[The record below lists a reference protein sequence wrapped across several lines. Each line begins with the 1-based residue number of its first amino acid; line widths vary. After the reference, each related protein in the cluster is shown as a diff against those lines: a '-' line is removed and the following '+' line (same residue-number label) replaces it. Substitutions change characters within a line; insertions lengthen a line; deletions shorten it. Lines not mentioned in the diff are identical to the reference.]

1 MPWDDLGL
9 FQGFEC
15 PPPIHAA
22 ERFGIAYR
30 PMMEARDL
38 PSWRNSSASTRREE
52 VAQTGWPAE
61 TQETFLRQQHEA
73 QHSHYS
79 LHFAEAEWLIVERE
93 GEPIGRLYLR
103 DDPDRLHII
112 DISLMPGSRGKG
124 IGGAIME
131 DVIALARNRGK
142 AVSIHVEKYNP
153 ALRLYRRLGFEPIED
168 RGVYDLMRAGP
179 W

>member
-1 MPWDDLGL
+1 M
-9 FQGFEC
+9 
-15 PPPIHAA
+15 PPPIRAA

-30 PMMEARDL
+30 PMVAERDL
-38 PSWRNSSASTRREE
+38 PFVAELYASTRREE
-52 VAQTGWPAE
+52 VAQTGWPSE
-61 TQETFLRQQHEA
+61 MQEAFLRQQHEA

-79 LHFAEAEWLIVERE
+79 QHFAQAEWLIVECE
-93 GEPIGRLYLR
+93 GQPIGRLYLR

-131 DVIALARNRGK
+131 DVIALARDRDK

-153 ALRLYRRLGFEPIED
+153 ALRLYQRLGFEPIED